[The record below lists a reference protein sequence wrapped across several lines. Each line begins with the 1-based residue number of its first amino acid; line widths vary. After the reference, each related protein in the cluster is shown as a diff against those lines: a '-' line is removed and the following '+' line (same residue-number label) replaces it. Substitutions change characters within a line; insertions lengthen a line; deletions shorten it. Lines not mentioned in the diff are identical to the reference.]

1 MTRSKNEFVLHR
13 ASERV
18 SAGAAA
24 IALTFLTLLTVD
36 ARADE
41 PTGNPPSVTVSYS
54 DVAFGNTDGAAHVYR
69 KLKNAA
75 RKVCGVNSGSKTLE
89 LQLAAQECY
98 EAALADAVRK
108 IDRPTLTALHSSK
121 TRNLG

>member
-1 MTRSKNEFVLHR
+1 MTRSTEDFVLHR

-36 ARADE
+36 ARATDSQTN
-41 PTGNPPSVTVSYS
+41 PTSVTVSYS
-54 DVAFGNTDGAAHVYR
+54 DVAFGTSAGAADVYR
-69 KLKNAA
+69 KLKAAA
-75 RKVCGVNSGSKTLE
+75 RKACGEYAGSRTLE
-89 LQLAAQECY
+89 MQIATRDCVD
-98 EAALADAVRK
+98 AALADAVRR
-108 IDRPTLTALHSSK
+108 IDRPKLSALHAAK